1 MLDKINSP
9 KDLRAMPLK
18 DLPELAQEIRRRIIE
33 VVSRQGGHLASS
45 LGAVELAIALHY
57 CLNTPD
63 DIIIWDVGHQSYP
76 HKILTG
82 RNKRF
87 DTLRQKGG
95 LSGFPCGSESE
106 FDAFTTGHASTAI
119 SLALGIVCG
128 RDIKGDSAPAKAVAV
143 IGDGSLS
150 GGPCFEGLNNAGH
163 LGKDI
168 IVVLNTNELSIA
180 PNVGALSVYL
190 NKIISLPLYNR
201 FRDSLEGFLKN
212 RVKGGKRLLK
222 LADKLEEGIKGIFI
236 PGAFFEE
243 MGFRYFGPFDGHDLN
258 TLIPA
263 FKNILNL
270 KGPIIFHVI
279 TKKGKGF
286 KPAED
291 KPVNFHS
298 APPFDMATGEPVK
311 KAASPA
317 YTEIFSGKLLDIAGR
332 NNRVVAITAAMPE
345 GTGLD
350 RFRDKYPERFFDV
363 GIAEEHAVCFA
374 AGLAKKGLIP
384 VVAVYSTFLQRAF
397 DQLIMD
403 AALQDLSIVFA
414 LDRAGVV
421 GGDGVTHQGIFDIA
435 YLSNVPGMV
444 VMAPKDAAELEK
456 MLEFAVDFGHP
467 VAIRYPKSAAPGTR
481 YPSGGEDI
489 KLGMPEVIKQGRDIV
504 IIALGSMAAASYEA
518 ALELEKSGV
527 SVKVINA
534 RFAKPI
540 NAEFYA
546 RQIKGAAKVFTIEE
560 GITEGGFGARLA
572 QTMEGQSECA
582 VRNIGLPCEFIA
594 HAGREEL
601 LVDFKLDKAGI
612 TEQIRRRL

>member
-33 VVSRQGGHLASS
+33 VVSRRGGHLASS

-95 LSGFPCGSESE
+95 LSGFPCRNESE
-106 FDAFTTGHASTAI
+106 FDAFTTGHSSTAI
-119 SLALGIVCG
+119 SLALGVVCG
-128 RDIKGDSAPAKAVAV
+128 RDIKGDGAPAKAVAV

-201 FRDSLEGFLKN
+201 FRDSLEDFLKN
-212 RVKGGKRLLK
+212 RVKGGRRLLK

-270 KGPIIFHVI
+270 KGPIVFHVI

-298 APPFDMATGEPVK
+298 APPFDIATGEPAK
-311 KAASPA
+311 KSGLPN
-317 YTEIFSGKLLDIAGR
+317 YTEVFSGKLIDIAGR
-332 NNRVVAITAAMPE
+332 NNRIVAITAAMPE

-350 RFRDKYPERFFDV
+350 RFRDKYPKRFFDV

-414 LDRAGVV
+414 LDRAGIV
-421 GGDGVTHQGIFDIA
+421 GGDGVTHQGIFDIS
-435 YLSNVPGMV
+435 YLSSVPGMA
-444 VMAPKDAAELEK
+444 VMAPKDAAELEA
-456 MLEFAVDFGHP
+456 MLEFAVGFGHP
-467 VAIRYPKSAAPGTR
+467 VAIRYPKSAAPATR
-481 YPSGGEDI
+481 YALEEKEI
-489 KLGMPEVIKQGRDIV
+489 KLGMPEVVKQGRDVV
-504 IIALGSMAAASYEA
+504 IIALGSMAAVSYEA
-518 ALELEKSGV
+518 ALDLESSGV

-560 GITEGGFGARLA
+560 GIAEGGFGARLA
-572 QTMEGQSECA
+572 RAIGGQSECA

-601 LVDFKLDKAGI
+601 LAGFKLDKAGI
-612 TEQIRRRL
+612 TEQIRRYL